1 MFKDFRKLKVWNQS
15 RYLLLVVF
23 QVTEEISDEA
33 NSNLIRKMRK
43 SCLEI
48 LINIE
53 KTFAYYGMDEYHK
66 YLNHS
71 LTAVKQLERHLH
83 TAQKTQLFER
93 SYTDQLLKKTIE
105 VKFLLISLVM
115 KIDRDRKIV
124 INSAFNRIRGL
135 VCL

>member
-23 QVTEEISDEA
+23 KLTEEVLNET
-33 NSNLIRKMRK
+33 NSNLISNMRK

-53 KTFAYYGMDEYHK
+53 KTFAYYGKDEYHK

-83 TAQKTQLFER
+83 TTQKMQLFEN

-105 VKFLLISLVM
+105 VKCLLISLVM

-124 INSAFNRIRGL
+124 INSPLSRMQGL
-135 VCL
+135 VCP